1 MTPLAR
7 DSAYESGQTQSSRKY
22 PPLYTALVTIVTLL
36 TIILLVFEITT
47 VPDYTILPILSLCG
61 AVMLALIYR
70 IVATTSHVPP
80 KTASD
85 TSTTTLIS
93 AETIDSKLYR
103 FSVAALSVGLGGF
116 GLALILAKYGILD
129 DFLLI
134 FPLTAFFPFSYLAY
148 IAFQRDLRIKRL
160 KLDFDLLGLTWDE
173 GLAQQ
178 SQGFWNFA
186 LHIVLAMMVTIMG
199 LSLFAANGGTFSITT
214 LLGTVTIAPATL
226 KALQYGFI
234 GSYLFAVQLVYR
246 RYTTYDLHP
255 TVYMYSSLT
264 MLAGLIFNYVAF
276 EGIHALAGSNTGAE
290 TGLGPGLEAIL
301 AFALGFFPL
310 LAIQW
315 MGRIVTNVLGTTS
328 SRSDQLP
335 LSLLDGISTL
345 HETRLRDHGIDNLQ
359 NLAAVDLPFLL
370 INSTFNTQEVL
381 DWVDQAC
388 LYLHL
393 EQGEIQNFRQARI
406 RTISDFREI
415 WKPFYQLKPTADD
428 AAATKARTDKA
439 KLLGTNVTPEQL
451 DLLYQATNSGPN
463 LHYII
468 HYWRNA
474 DFRRRIGYLNDVST
488 QFSPQLCNALTLT
501 FLAGR
506 YDSPDP
512 VIGEEVIKNLELIW
526 NEIDHY
532 PIKDEDKIPSK
543 YSLAKAG
550 LAALKRW
557 QAHNITPTATGKEK
571 IDLLKEART
580 DAEAALKCHD
590 AVREDIDQLINKLTQ
605 EIDASPTSKN
615 WAMRGDKPETVKET
629 VITQ

>member
-1 MTPLAR
+1 M
-7 DSAYESGQTQSSRKY
+7 
-22 PPLYTALVTIVTLL
+22 L

-61 AVMLALIYR
+61 AVILALIYR
-70 IVATTSHVPP
+70 IVAATQTI
-80 KTASD
+80 ASRNLSPSG
-85 TSTTTLIS
+85 TNENFAPQTES
-93 AETIDSKLYR
+93 IDSKLFR
-103 FSVAALSVGLGGF
+103 FSVAGLAVGLGGF
-116 GLALILAKYGILD
+116 GLALILAKYSLLD

-160 KLDFDLLGLTWDE
+160 KLDFDLLGLKWDE

-186 LHIVLAMMVTIMG
+186 LHIILAMMITIMG
-199 LSLFAANGGTFSITT
+199 LSLFAANGEDFSISTV
-214 LLGTVTIAPATL
+214 LGTLTINEATL

-255 TVYMYSSLT
+255 TVYMYSALT

-276 EGIHALAGSNTGAE
+276 EGIHSLVGSNAAQE

-315 MGRIVTNVLGTTS
+315 MGRIVTNVLGTRS
-328 SRSDQLP
+328 SRSDELP

-415 WKPFYQLKPTADD
+415 WKPFYQLKPTANDD
-428 AAATKARTDKA
+428 TVTKARTDKA

-468 HYWRNA
+468 HYWKNA
-474 DFRRRIGYLNDVST
+474 DFRRRIDYLNDVSN
-488 QFSPQLCNALTLT
+488 QFSPQLCNALALT

-512 VIGEEVIKNLELIW
+512 VIGEEVIKNLGLIW

-532 PIKDEDKIPSK
+532 PIKDEEKIPSK

-550 LAALKRW
+550 LAALKQW
-557 QAHNITPTATGKEK
+557 QAHNPNKTVDSKTAVDEDK
-571 IDLLKEART
+571 IRLLKEALGN
-580 DAEAALKCHD
+580 AEVALKSHD
-590 AVREDIDQLINKLTQ
+590 EVRETILQLIDNLSGEINPPPVIQNWGIQ
-605 EIDASPTSKN
+605 EA
-615 WAMRGDKPETVKET
+615 KPEAIKET
-629 VITQ
+629 DIEE